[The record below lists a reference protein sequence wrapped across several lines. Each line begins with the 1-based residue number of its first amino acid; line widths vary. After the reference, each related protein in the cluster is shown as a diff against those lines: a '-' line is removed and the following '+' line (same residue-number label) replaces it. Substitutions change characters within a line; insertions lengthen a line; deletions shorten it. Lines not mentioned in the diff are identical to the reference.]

1 MKEHEI
7 EVLNPFGPKI
17 FKTQLSNEVINK
29 LIDITDKLIIDENRK
44 KSNGCNLAGQI
55 AEEIQIPKKILK
67 ENKLYELFKVYLK
80 GYIEHCLGLSE
91 SNSMLGNGMQVSGT
105 NKIICDISSMWFNEM
120 KPGGEYNPV
129 HFHTK
134 CHVSSTL
141 YLKIP
146 KNRPKRNIECKEDMD
161 GSINFIDRSVSP
173 ELLQRGILSIQPQ
186 EGEMYLW
193 PSSLLHCVYPFLG
206 DEVRRSIAWNG
217 IYRLVNEEEGKI
229 VLGGTPMP
237 EN

>member
-1 MKEHEI
+1 MNILFIGGSSEI
-7 EVLNPFGPKI
+7 AIKI
-17 FKTQLSNEVINK
+17 AKKIKQNVYSIS
-29 LIDITDKLIIDENRK
+29 RK
-44 KSNGCNLAGQI
+44 KNIRYYKKN
-55 AEEIQIPKKILK
+55 IQIKNYS
-67 ENKLYELFKVYLK
+67 ENKLNSAFKKLKSINFQSVFIFNGYHKTSLLSFFNESLFD
-80 GYIEHCLGLSE
+80 
-91 SNSMLGNGMQVSGT
+91 
-105 NKIICDISSMWFNEM
+105 KIIETN
-120 KPGGEYNPV
+120 
-129 HFHTK
+129 
-134 CHVSSTL
+134 
-141 YLKIP
+141 LKIP
-146 KNRPKRNIECKEDMD
+146 IKITNFLIKNNHINKD